1 MDARCRG
8 EPCIINFTNCA
19 SQEAARHP
27 GDRAMPP
34 KVAREHLANMVGSNN
49 TKAWLPAPV
58 HLCLSSLC
66 FVTATLGD
74 GEGAIK
80 LGSQYRLPVPGIR
93 HAVETKSGRRALM

>member
-1 MDARCRG
+1 MRGVEANHALSISQTAQVKKPRDTAR
-8 EPCIINFTNCA
+8 
-19 SQEAARHP
+19 
-27 GDRAMPP
+27 DRAMPP

-93 HAVETKSGRRALM
+93 HAVETKS